1 MGYHP
6 QHQIQ
11 GQVMLNQ
18 PSQERHYRNSQDH
31 PGHFR
36 QHGHYH
42 QNQHMGQGGYH
53 NRNMGGHKNK
63 GPGNKSQRKLS
74 HQNYQ
79 GGHQN
84 QQNFQQQLVQNPGN
98 QGLG

>member
-1 MGYHP
+1 MVPGNMINLQNIIKNPNPMGYHP

-63 GPGNKSQRKLS
+63 GPGNKSNFF
-74 HQNYQ
+74 QN
-79 GGHQN
+79 
-84 QQNFQQQLVQNPGN
+84 
-98 QGLG
+98 